1 MHMVMLRP
9 LLLLAAASLSCVEAF
24 SNAPAAMRF
33 SAGNSMHA
41 VRHARRRSSRF
52 SLMAMALPQGWEQV
66 KDPSSGDFYYFN
78 ENTGVTQWDAPAA
91 AASSMD
97 APAAAASSMAKST
110 KGNIVTG
117 FDVKEFERTGKIVQ
131 VEINGNQE
139 EPRNANPVL
148 KIASAGMGLIKPL
161 FVAEASLQAAALGA
175 IAKVSKEDVIA
186 EINENK
192 EQNAC
197 VIYTYKLSPFSSE
210 ALALL
215 EGSGY
220 QYTNIELGLEW
231 FTLGGRGSQTRAAL
245 AGMCENGASSLPKIF
260 IGSKSIGGASGFS
273 ALADLVEADELVPLL
288 KAAGC
293 RSALTA

>member
-1 MHMVMLRP
+1 
-9 LLLLAAASLSCVEAF
+9 
-24 SNAPAAMRF
+24 MR
-33 SAGNSMHA
+33 A
-41 VRHARRRSSRF
+41 VRHARRRSSCF
-52 SLMAMALPQGWEQV
+52 SLMAMALPEGWEQV
-66 KDPSSGDFYYFN
+66 EDPSSGDFYYYN
-78 ENTGVTQWDAPAA
+78 KNSGVTQWDAPAA
-91 AASSMD
+91 AASSK
-97 APAAAASSMAKST
+97 PKST
-110 KGNIVTG
+110 KGNVVTG

-131 VEINGNQE
+131 LEIDENQE

-148 KIASAGMGLIKPL
+148 RIASAGMGLIKPL

-175 IAKVSKEDVIA
+175 IAKVSKDDVIA

-192 EQNAC
+192 QQNAC

-231 FTLGGRGSQTRAAL
+231 FALGGRGSQTRAAL

-288 KAAGC
+288 RAAG
-293 RSALTA
+293 AVEK